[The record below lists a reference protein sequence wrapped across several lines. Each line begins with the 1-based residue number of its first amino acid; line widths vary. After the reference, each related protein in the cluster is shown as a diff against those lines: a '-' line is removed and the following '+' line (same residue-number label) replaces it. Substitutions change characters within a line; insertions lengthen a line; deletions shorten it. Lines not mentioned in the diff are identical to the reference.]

1 MTADRWFFMSLPVA
15 ALSVIM
21 GGHPWAGAL
30 LLGVMLARVWTLR
43 VRSIWVLTLVLLG
56 LFGGLWGMRQATLT
70 RRQLPFAT
78 PTLTNR
84 TLRVQPDAVVLR
96 GAAYYFVARDIV
108 TGEGLTVRG
117 AVKTADELQQLQHE
131 SHATVW
137 RVSGQQQGIL
147 PATNFNQFDG
157 AAYWRH
163 RGIVKTLKIT
173 AITGRERA
181 QSTLMSG
188 FTDWGHHW
196 RARLIQACE
205 RLPGALRVY
214 ALGLLPGTKAAESVA
229 ELQGM
234 QRLGLLHL
242 FAISGLHVALLLTAV
257 EWLCVHLRLQRE
269 HWETGMLL
277 GLPAY
282 FILAGSGS
290 GVLRA
295 CWMRGLQ
302 LTGKRL
308 GWRLSTLD
316 AWALAFLV
324 GLAVNPGLLFELG
337 SQLSY
342 GLSLGLI
349 LLKDESKAWRQVG
362 LTLLGLPSLLSGLF
376 QWHSLTL
383 LANWLVAPLFPI
395 VILPVTL
402 LGTAV
407 FPWLPGVS
415 RWCASLLKRLDD
427 GLAWLATLPGNV
439 PFGKP
444 AWWVA
449 WLWLAGTWWLFT
461 RAPRQRR
468 RWVWALLVSY
478 VLVYGTIHLPL
489 SGEVAYFDVG
499 QGDSILLRTPFNRRI
514 SLIDTGGRLGFPQAD
529 WVPPTP
535 TTYGAERT
543 NINYL
548 KSRGID
554 HVDDLYLTHH
564 DADHIGDLPA
574 FLQELRVKRLLVP
587 AGMEAE
593 PGWQRLLKNSAT
605 PVKIEPI
612 QVGSQVS
619 LLVRHPYH
627 AAPAENENSLALQGT
642 FGGLNFLFMGD
653 LDQAGEQKMLA
664 ADPQLRTDVLKL
676 GHHGSKTA
684 SAPAFIAQLKPK
696 WAIISAGRQNRYGH
710 PNAETL
716 TTLRQNQ
723 VPAVSTQTSGMIRY
737 VYRGKHGY
745 WQTKLKGAQVS

>member
-1 MTADRWFFMSLPVA
+1 MAVNHWFFISLPVA
-15 ALSVIM
+15 AISVLA

-30 LLGVMLARVWTLR
+30 LLVVALTR
-43 VRSIWVLTLVLLG
+43 VRALRSQQTWVLTLLAMG
-56 LFGGLWGMRQATLT
+56 LFGGYLWVRHADLQ

-78 PTLTNR
+78 SQNTQL
-84 TLRVQPDAVVLR
+84 TLRVQPDAVVIR
-96 GAAYYFVARDIV
+96 GAAYYFVGQNSQ
-108 TGEGLTVRG
+108 TGERLTVRG
-117 AVKTADELQQLQHE
+117 YAKSAAELRQLQRLTHV
-131 SHATVW
+131 TQWQVT
-137 RVSGQQQGIL
+137 GQQQGIL

-163 RGIVKTLKIT
+163 RGIVKTVKIT
-173 AITGRERA
+173 AVTARA
-181 QSTLMSG
+181 RASRSV
-188 FTDWGHHW
+188 FTWFGDWWHGW
-196 RARLIQACE
+196 RAMLIHYCDQ
-205 RLPGALRVY
+205 LPGALRVY
-214 ALGLLPGTKAAESVA
+214 ALGLLPGTKAAEA
-229 ELQGM
+229 LGELQGM

-257 EWLCVHLRLQRE
+257 EWLCVHLRIQRE

-295 CWMRGLQ
+295 CWMRGVQ

-308 GWRLSTLD
+308 NWAVSTLD
-316 AWALAFLV
+316 AWSLAFLI
-324 GLAVNPGLLFELG
+324 GLVVNPGLLFELG

-349 LLKDESKAWRQVG
+349 LLTDESKAWRQAG

-383 LANWLVAPLFPI
+383 VANWLVAPLFPLT
-395 VILPVTL
+395 ILPVTL
-402 LGTAV
+402 VGTVV
-407 FPWLPGVS
+407 FPWFPWAS
-415 RWCASLLKRLDD
+415 QWCAWLLKVLDD
-427 GLAWLATLPGNV
+427 GLAWLAKLPGNV

-444 AWWVA
+444 AWWIA
-449 WLWLAGTWWLFT
+449 WIWLAGTWWLFT
-461 RAPRQRR
+461 RPPAQRR
-468 RWVWALLVSY
+468 KWVVGLLASY
-478 VLVYGTIHLPL
+478 ALVYGAIHLPL
-489 SGEVAYFDVG
+489 TGEVAYFDVG
-499 QGDSILLRTPFNRRI
+499 QGDSILIREPFNRRV
-514 SLIDTGGRLGFPQAD
+514 SLIDTGGRLGFPQPA
-529 WVPPTP
+529 WVPKTP
-535 TTYGAERT
+535 QTYSAERT

-548 KSRGID
+548 KSRGLD

-574 FLQELRVKRLLVP
+574 FLKDLRVKRLLVP
-587 AGMEAE
+587 AGMETE
-593 PGWQRLLKNSAT
+593 PEWQHLLKNSAT
-605 PVKIEPI
+605 PVQVVPI
-612 QVGSQVS
+612 QVGSAVP
-619 LLVRHPYH
+619 LLVRHPYQS
-627 AAPAENENSLALQGT
+627 APAENANSLALQGT

-653 LDQAGEQKMLA
+653 LDRAGEQKMLT

-684 SAPAFIAQLKPK
+684 SAPAFIAQLQPK

-710 PNAETL
+710 PNEETL
-716 TTLRQNQ
+716 ATLRTQR

-737 VYRGKHGY
+737 VYRGKQGY